1 MARFLGEVY
10 PCSTVAKS
18 KQHPRRARATF
29 FFTRFSQT
37 KDVPVPQQMHNG
49 TPFLY
54 LSEIAG
60 SFLKFIVYKGDE
72 TKGRAKGEEQ
82 LKNNNGNVN

>member
-1 MARFLGEVY
+1 MARLLGEVY

-18 KQHPRRARATF
+18 KQHPRRARAST

-37 KDVPVPQQMHNG
+37 KDVYVPQQMHTG

-60 SFLKFIVYKGDE
+60 SFLKLIVYKGDG
-72 TKGRAKGEEQ
+72 TKGRAKG
-82 LKNNNGNVN
+82 KNT